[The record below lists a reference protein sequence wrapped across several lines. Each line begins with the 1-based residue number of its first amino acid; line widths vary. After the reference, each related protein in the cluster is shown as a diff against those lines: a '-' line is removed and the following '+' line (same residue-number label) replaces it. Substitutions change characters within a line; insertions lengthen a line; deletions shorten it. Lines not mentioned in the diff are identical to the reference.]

1 MQMQMSA
8 APRFQKD
15 GTQVARQA
23 GEEPDESEAQRLMRI
38 AEYLGKAR

>member
-8 APRFQKD
+8 APDFRK
-15 GTQVARQA
+15 TAPQVACQA